1 MTEFLAARVP
11 FWPSELR
18 KWVCF
23 RITPEK
29 KQANTVSSDSLLDS
43 QQNGLVLKCS
53 VFYPGKIK
61 VDNLCFLKTHVSHT
75 GMRLSVLLSCPLA
88 VFKLVTEGKRGIY
101 SLTVFRGGGG
111 FVSLLES
118 FQLQVGNRFHT
129 VSSSSN
135 LAAGSW
141 RLVLLSAGLLD
152 ATCLASQPSLLSF
165 PSSTPPSF
173 LVDYLVRAAMAAHSN
188 SLHSKVQTQLAVA
201 EPAGL
206 LKHEAQVVSI
216 KL

>member
-29 KQANTVSSDSLLDS
+29 KQANTISSDSLLDS

-61 VDNLCFLKTHVSHT
+61 VDNLCFLKMHVSHT

-88 VFKLVTEGKRGIY
+88 VFKLLTEGKRGIY

-118 FQLQVGNRFHT
+118 FQLQVGNGFHT

-141 RLVLLSAGLLD
+141 RLVLLSAGRTLGRHLLSLS
-152 ATCLASQPSLLSF
+152 AQPSFISLIHTAILSRRLFGQSRDGSTQQLLTF
-165 PSSTPPSF
+165 
-173 LVDYLVRAAMAAHSN
+173 
-188 SLHSKVQTQLAVA
+188 
-201 EPAGL
+201 
-206 LKHEAQVVSI
+206 
-216 KL
+216 